1 MKKMIKPL
9 EKKSDS
15 VFILK
20 LIFLVSLISTGV
32 LFDRFFMRKKQ
43 DIPKVLGKTKNEKKI
58 EDQAKDLIE
67 TSVKK
72 VQNLGESVLG
82 ETTSFIQETTEKISS
97 SVSDLIYEN
106 SFGKI
111 VDQIDKLPQDQK
123 QRIKEEICK

>member
-1 MKKMIKPL
+1 MIKPL
-9 EKKSDS
+9 EKKSDP

-20 LIFLVSLISTGV
+20 LIFLVSLVTTGV
-32 LFDRFFMRKKQ
+32 LFDRFFMKKDQ
-43 DIPKVLGKTKNEKKI
+43 DVPEVLGKTKNERQI
-58 EDQAKDLIE
+58 ENQAKDLIE

-72 VQNLGESVLG
+72 AQSLGESVLG

-111 VDQIDKLPQDQK
+111 VNQIDKLPQDQK
-123 QRIKEEICK
+123 QRIKEEICR

>member
-1 MKKMIKPL
+1 MIKPL
-9 EKKSDS
+9 EKKSDL

-20 LIFLVSLISTGV
+20 LIFLVSLITTGV
-32 LFDRFFMRKKQ
+32 LFDRFFMKKNQ
-43 DIPKVLGKTKNEKKI
+43 DIPEVLGKTKNEKKI
-58 EDQAKDLIE
+58 ENQAEDLIE

-72 VQNLGESVLG
+72 VKNLGESVLG

-123 QRIKEEICK
+123 QRIKEEICR

>member
-1 MKKMIKPL
+1 MIKPL
-9 EKKSDS
+9 EKKSDP

-20 LIFLVSLISTGV
+20 LIFLVSLITTGV
-32 LFDRFFMRKKQ
+32 LFDRFFMKKNQ
-43 DIPKVLGKTKNEKKI
+43 DIPEVLGKTKNEKKI
-58 EDQAKDLIE
+58 ENQAKDLIE

-123 QRIKEEICK
+123 QRIKEEICR

>member
-1 MKKMIKPL
+1 MIKPL
-9 EKKSDS
+9 EKKSDP

-20 LIFLVSLISTGV
+20 LIFLVSLITTGV
-32 LFDRFFMRKKQ
+32 LFDRFFMKKNQ

-58 EDQAKDLIE
+58 ENQAKDLIE

-123 QRIKEEICK
+123 QRIKEEICR